1 MSSSENAA
9 PSSVATAATGVD
21 KRRSTRVVQAMPIKV
36 HGVDALSEPF
46 TERTMT
52 VMVSCHGCK
61 YQSRHYVPKG
71 SIVTVEIPRR
81 SPNAP
86 ARIIAGNVIWVQRP
100 MHARDLLHIGLEF
113 EVPGNVWDY
122 PSPPDDWFPLPGEQ
136 PFALEDEEIAEPQAI
151 PVPAPAAPV
160 TLAASWDASEILTIA
175 GRVEGHENDIA
186 AAMEQAKTRAQ
197 QDRAAAAEAAVETLS
212 LIRPKTDASLHE
224 TIEHAVKASMEKFST
239 TIIDEVR
246 RAHQTT
252 IAHIDDKIQSAV
264 AEAIKNTVGRRPNR
278 GKGKP

>member
-1 MSSSENAA
+1 MSASQNEARN
-9 PSSVATAATGVD
+9 SVSATATGVD

-61 YQSRHYVPKG
+61 YQSKHYVPKG
-71 SIVTVEIPRR
+71 SIVTIEVPRR
-81 SPNAP
+81 NPNSP

-100 MHARDLLHIGLEF
+100 ASARDLLHIGLEF

-122 PSPPDDWFPLPGEQ
+122 PSPPNDWFPLPGEQ
-136 PFALEDEEIAEPQAI
+136 PITLDEIEEEPQAV

-160 TLAASWDASEILTIA
+160 TLTASWDASEILAIA
-175 GRVEGHENDIA
+175 GRAEGHEEDIA
-186 AAMEQAKTRAQ
+186 TAMRQAKSEAQ
-197 QDRAAAAEAAVETLS
+197 QARAAAAEAAAETLS
-212 LIRPKTDASLHE
+212 LIRPKADATLHE
-224 TIEHAVKASMEKFST
+224 TIERAVKTSIERLGASITAEVHRANQAAIDRMDEKIRDAVS
-239 TIIDEVR
+239 EALR
-246 RAHQTT
+246 
-252 IAHIDDKIQSAV
+252 SAPS
-264 AEAIKNTVGRRPNR
+264 RRPNR